1 MHEQFSGFLRLDRSL
16 VGEMPPRPTMADE
29 VLGRLRVKASQIIKQ
44 PDVLML
50 HHLVP
55 DELEPGSLTRDL
67 DYYDPLTAHGSSLS
81 PPIHAALLARAGRP
95 DEALQMLSL
104 AARLDLEDLTHTTG
118 RGLHLATMGGVW
130 QALAHGFMGVRPRGD
145 TLVIDPV
152 LPSTWDSVSLTV
164 RFRGTRVRIQA
175 TRDAVDV
182 TCDGQMRVA
191 VCGAAPITVDAS
203 HPAKIIDLVPADDD
217 VPSVD
222 PALTTVG
229 SRAAASRPDRAK

>member
-1 MHEQFSGFLRLDRSL
+1 
-16 VGEMPPRPTMADE
+16 
-29 VLGRLRVKASQIIKQ
+29 
-44 PDVLML
+44 
-50 HHLVP
+50 
-55 DELEPGSLTRDL
+55 
-67 DYYDPLTAHGSSLS
+67 
-81 PPIHAALLARAGRP
+81 
-95 DEALQMLSL
+95 MLSL
-104 AARLDLEDLTHTTG
+104 AARLDLDDLTHTTG

-164 RFRGTRVRIQA
+164 RFRGAPLRIQA
-175 TRDAVDV
+175 TGDAVDV
-182 TCDGQMRVA
+182 TCDGHD
-191 VCGAAPITVDAS
+191 AALPSAARRRSRST
-203 HPAKIIDLVPADDD
+203 PRTRAKIIDLVPADDD